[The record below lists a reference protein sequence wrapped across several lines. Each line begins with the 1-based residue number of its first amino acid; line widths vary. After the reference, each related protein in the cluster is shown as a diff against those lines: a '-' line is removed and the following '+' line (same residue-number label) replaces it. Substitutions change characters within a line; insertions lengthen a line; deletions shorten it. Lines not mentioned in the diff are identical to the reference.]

1 MKQYEWWI
9 TLDHTSHSGLCH
21 TRGGTRW
28 SGSSQQVA
36 AFQHLRLRHVKARC
50 SGSNQTM
57 CFRFFLLFSH
67 KLTTQKNR
75 ERERETNSHKFIS
88 WLHNLWWGEWYLV
101 CLLCTFER
109 CWLSFCYNILTLL
122 FPLGSLLSNW
132 KHVVPKAFLRS
143 RWLRTLEEDRGWN
156 KSCEMFWMFVNA
168 AWFICYVV
176 DLLPFGC
183 WATKCVREDSFEVEK
198 EDRRLEAIEINKSL
212 SALGDVIEAGSDV
225 RLWRAFC
232 WLEKPLCQTAHRQ
245 LPKRRSTYRTGVPQQ
260 HNKHEQTKV
269 IGMLQAFNFEESTP
283 EPESTGE
290 FSATISSTRA
300 STLGTPGMLWSKQLR
315 SYVCADR
322 QSYKHE
328 WLSYFLILLQRI
340 LPFARCH
347 VGSCG
352 SF

>member
-156 KSCEMFWMFVNA
+156 KSCEMLWMFVNA

-183 WATKCVREDSFEVEK
+183 WATKCVREDRFDTGGEGRSQIGS
-198 EDRRLEAIEINKSL
+198 DWDQQKSL
-212 SALGDVIEAGSDV
+212 CS
-225 RLWRAFC
+225 WRC
-232 WLEKPLCQTAHRQ
+232 HWGW
-245 LPKRRSTYRTGVPQQ
+245 KRRETVKSFLLTRKVLLSHSPQAVAKKKKYIPYRSAAATQQ
-260 HNKHEQTKV
+260 TWNMNK
-269 IGMLQAFNFEESTP
+269 P
-283 EPESTGE
+283 
-290 FSATISSTRA
+290 
-300 STLGTPGMLWSKQLR
+300 R
-315 SYVCADR
+315 S
-322 QSYKHE
+322 
-328 WLSYFLILLQRI
+328 
-340 LPFARCH
+340 
-347 VGSCG
+347 
-352 SF
+352 